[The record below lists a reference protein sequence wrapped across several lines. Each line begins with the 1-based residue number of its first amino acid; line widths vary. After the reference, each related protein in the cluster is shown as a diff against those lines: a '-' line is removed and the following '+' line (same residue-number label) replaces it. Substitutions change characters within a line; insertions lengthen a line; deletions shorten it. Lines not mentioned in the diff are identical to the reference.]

1 MKVIIHNLL
10 IVVIVSTF
18 AQCYSFKGIIIP
30 DDISTFVVPYVEMS
44 TPDAPPS
51 INIDFQDK
59 LIQKITRESRLTFED
74 VAPDVTMKA
83 TISDYIVES
92 LGANSQN
99 NVDANRLKIAVRIE
113 FTDSKDEERNWK
125 KTFSQNREFDAGVNL
140 LSVQDDLIE
149 QIFDDIVEDIFNSA
163 FTNW

>member
-1 MKVIIHNLL
+1 MTGTFRYILVIL
-10 IVVIVSTF
+10 IASAF
-18 AQCYSFKGIIIP
+18 LQCYSFKGIVIP
-30 DDISTFVVPYVEMS
+30 DEVDTFEVPYVEMT

-59 LIQKITRESRLTFED
+59 LIQKITRESRLVFQD

-99 NVDANRLKIAVRIE
+99 NVDANRLKISVRIE
-113 FTDSKDEERNWK
+113 FTDIKDEERNWK

-149 QIFDDIVEDIFNSA
+149 QIFDDIVEDIFMSA

>member
-1 MKVIIHNLL
+1 MTGTFRYILVIL
-10 IVVIVSTF
+10 IASAF
-18 AQCYSFKGIIIP
+18 LQCYSFKGIVIP
-30 DDISTFVVPYVEMS
+30 DEVDTFEVPYVEMT

-59 LIQKITRESRLTFED
+59 LIQKITRESRLVFQD

-99 NVDANRLKIAVRIE
+99 NVDANRLKISVRIE

-149 QIFDDIVEDIFNSA
+149 QIFDDIVEDIFMSA

>member
-1 MKVIIHNLL
+1 MTPTFRNLLVVIIA
-10 IVVIVSTF
+10 STF
-18 AQCYSFKGIIIP
+18 LQCYSFKGIVIP
-30 DDISTFVVPYVEMS
+30 DDVDSFEVPYVEMT

-59 LIQKITRESRLTFED
+59 LIQKITRESRLVFQD

-99 NVDANRLKIAVRIE
+99 NVDANRLKISVRIE

-149 QIFDDIVEDIFNSA
+149 QIFDDIVEDIFMSA